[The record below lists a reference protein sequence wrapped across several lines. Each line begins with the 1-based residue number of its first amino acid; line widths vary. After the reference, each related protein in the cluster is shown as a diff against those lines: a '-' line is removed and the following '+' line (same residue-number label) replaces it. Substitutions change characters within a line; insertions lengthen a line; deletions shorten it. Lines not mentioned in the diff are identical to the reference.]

1 MGTVIFRKQPTPN
14 LPPSEGGGVGC
25 TTLTIK
31 QKPALQVVHGQPTV
45 GQYTAAATAYPAPA
59 PGTAVPVGYSAA
71 AAASAATSYAAAR
84 PAASVL
90 PAAAYSAYPQAAPT
104 YAASAAPATSI
115 VATAGPAYSYQAQ
128 YATPGLPTASGPS
141 AVAAAY
147 YPQASVAAGV
157 TYAGGDSYQARP
169 TYSHAHA
176 QVAAMAARQPIV
188 TATTRPVTSYV
199 PAPAYTSAY
208 SSAAYTPTTSYA
220 YQHSTMPT
228 TSYPPPILTYPQ
240 PGSMPSS
247 VTAAAKPNIYVQ
259 PQAATT
265 INIVPA
271 PGAPKVGQ
279 WRAVKPSGP
288 PGVQQ
293 ARVFKGPRIPP
304 KPQQLHYCE
313 VCKISC
319 AGPQTYKEHLE
330 GQKHKKK
337 EASMKTGTSGPTT
350 RGGNALRCELCDV
363 TCTGSDAYAA
373 HIRGAKHQK
382 VVKLHTKLGK
392 PIPSVD
398 PVLVTKG
405 AGNPSGP
412 GPSAPTATT
421 PTGPPPA
428 LANPPQSIAN
438 LAKPPQSYAPVRQP
452 AVPKITFV
460 GSDKIKPEVK
470 VEVKPVVAKPYQSTY
485 VEQEVTIPRLPEE
498 KDVQP
503 VGHDYI
509 EEIKNDEGKVIS
521 FSCKLCECR
530 FNDPNAKEMHMK
542 GRRHRL
548 QYKKKVNPDLV
559 VDIKPSL
566 RQRKMQEERAKRSQ
580 AREEFWKRREEEFR
594 LMEEEERVYW
604 AERRRFEEEMDD
616 ANWYRRFPGRGAAPP
631 GPPGAGARFGP
642 QGPHGPFS
650 PHFMMRRPDTVDD
663 RHCVAKHD
671 LIFPADDELEAV
683 QRIVTHTETAMKKVS
698 DHLAALD
705 VGGEKKVKVVKEE
718 EKGEEGKPDSQRL
731 LVGVMRVGLLAK
743 QLLLKGD
750 TAVALVVLCGEKPTK
765 SLLERIATNLP
776 AQLAEVAPEEQY
788 EVTRVIEHASLVVA
802 GKGLTV
808 TITLTSPLM
817 RETAEETAA
826 AGTVDPPDVLDHD
839 RCIAAL
845 AELRHVKWFHSRALS
860 RHSCTIVI
868 RILRDLCLRNPTWA
882 PLHCWAIE
890 LLVEKVLNSAGVPL
904 TPGDALRRVFEALAG
919 GILLPDSPG
928 FLDPCEKEP
937 MDAANS
943 LSSQERED
951 VTSSSQ
957 HALRLIA
964 FRQVHKVSSL

>member
-1 MGTVIFRKQPTPN
+1 MKHFQ
-14 LPPSEGGGVGC
+14 
-25 TTLTIK
+25 
-31 QKPALQVVHGQPTV
+31 
-45 GQYTAAATAYPAPA
+45 TAA
-59 PGTAVPVGYSAA
+59 
-71 AAASAATSYAAAR
+71 
-84 PAASVL
+84 
-90 PAAAYSAYPQAAPT
+90 T

-115 VATAGPAYSYQAQ
+115 VASAGPAYSYQAQ
-128 YATPGLPTASGPS
+128 YAAASALPAAASGAP
-141 AVAAAY
+141 AVAAAAY

-157 TYAGGDSYQARP
+157 TYTAGDSTNYQARP

-176 QVAAMAARQPIV
+176 QVAAMAARPIV
-188 TATTRPVTSYV
+188 TATTRPVSSYV

-208 SSAAYTPTTSYA
+208 SSSAAYTPTTSYS
-220 YQHSTMPT
+220 YQHTTMPT

-240 PGSMPSS
+240 PGQLPSA

-259 PQAATT
+259 PQPAAT

-271 PGAPKVGQ
+271 AGAPKVGQ
-279 WRAVKPSGP
+279 WRAVKPAGP

-293 ARVFKGPRIPP
+293 QGGRVFKGPRIPP

-405 AGNPSGP
+405 AGSPAAPGP
-412 GPSAPTATT
+412 GGAPSASSAASSQSSTSSTT
-421 PTGPPPA
+421 PTGPPPP
-428 LANPPQSIAN
+428 LPNPPQTITN
-438 LAKPPQSYAPVRQP
+438 LAKPPQAYTQSARQP
-452 AVPKITFV
+452 TIPKITFV
-460 GSDKIKPEVK
+460 GSDKIKPEVPK
-470 VEVKPVVAKPYQSTY
+470 VEVKQAMVAKPYTNTY
-485 VEQEVTIPRLPEE
+485 AEQEVTIPRLPEE

-509 EEIKNDEGKVIS
+509 EEIKNEEGKVIS

-604 AERRRFEEEMDD
+604 AERRRFEEETDD
-616 ANWYRRFPGRGAAPP
+616 VNWYRRFPGRGSGPGTQHP
-631 GPPGAGARFGP
+631 SGPPGTSGRFGP
-642 QGPHGPFS
+642 GGPHGAFG

-671 LIFPADDELEAV
+671 LIYPDEGELEAIT
-683 QRIVTHTETAMKKVS
+683 RIVVQTETALKRVS
-698 DHLAALD
+698 DHLAAQD
-705 VGGEKKVKVVKEE
+705 AGVDKKPKVVKEE
-718 EKGEEGKPDSQRL
+718 AEKGEESKTDPGRV

-750 TAVALVVLCGEKPTK
+750 TAVALVVLCREKPTK
-765 SLLERIATNLP
+765 SLLERIANNLP
-776 AQLAEVAPEEQY
+776 IQLGEVAEDSSVKF
-788 EVTRVIEHASLVVA
+788 EVKRVIEEANLVVT
-802 GKGLTV
+802 GGGLTV

-817 RETAEETAA
+817 RESADEQ
-826 AGTVDPPDVLDHD
+826 GSVDPPDVLDHD
-839 RCIAAL
+839 KCIAAL

-860 RHSCTIVI
+860 RHSCTVVI
-868 RILRDLCLRNPTWA
+868 RILRDLCLRNPTWS
-882 PLHCWAIE
+882 PLNCWAIE
-890 LLVEKVLNSAGVPL
+890 LLVEKVFCSKIFMGY
-904 TPGDALRRVFEALAG
+904 EAMA
-919 GILLPDSPG
+919 ILIL
-928 FLDPCEKEP
+928 
-937 MDAANS
+937 
-943 LSSQERED
+943 
-951 VTSSSQ
+951 
-957 HALRLIA
+957 
-964 FRQVHKVSSL
+964 